1 MERLEK
7 DFVEKGGF
15 TERLYGYRKE
25 HRGAGKVKEE
35 ESDYL
40 EQPSDKSDWSDLSD
54 LSDLSE
60 F

>member
-15 TERLYGYRKE
+15 TERLYSYRKE

-35 ESDYL
+35 EPEYSDKFDL
-40 EQPSDKSDWSDLSD
+40 SDKS
-54 LSDLSE
+54 E